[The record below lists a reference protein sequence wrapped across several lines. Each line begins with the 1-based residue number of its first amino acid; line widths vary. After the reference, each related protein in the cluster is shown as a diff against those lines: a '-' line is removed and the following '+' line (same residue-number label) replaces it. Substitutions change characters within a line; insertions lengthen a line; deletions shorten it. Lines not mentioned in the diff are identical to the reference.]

1 MNDPLR
7 DNRIFPEEMQE
18 QKIDKP
24 PINLSWL
31 WTLLI
36 ILAVLTLVFVG
47 YQYYQNNLRTT
58 PVTFEE
64 GVFPTL
70 EGQQTALDSL
80 QQASPEMDRAERQ
93 EKITTLFGN

>member
-7 DNRIFPEEMQE
+7 DNRIFPEEMHE
-18 QKIDKP
+18 QKIDKQ

-36 ILAVLTLVFVG
+36 ILGVLALAWFG
-47 YQYYQNNLRTT
+47 YQLYQKNLSM
-58 PVTFEE
+58 PATFEE
-64 GVFPTL
+64 GMLPSL
-70 EGQQTALDSL
+70 EAQQTALDSV
-80 QQASPEMDRAERQ
+80 QNASPEMDRSERQ